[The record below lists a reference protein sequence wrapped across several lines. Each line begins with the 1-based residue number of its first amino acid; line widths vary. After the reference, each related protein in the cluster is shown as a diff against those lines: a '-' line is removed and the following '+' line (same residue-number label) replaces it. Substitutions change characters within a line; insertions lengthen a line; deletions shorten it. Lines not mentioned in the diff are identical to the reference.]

1 METFIQQFSST
12 LDIRRERN
20 KDAEYM
26 NIVKKMHLE
35 TQMRLREN
43 PSERRKKFA
52 EVVWEWCKEQNEI
65 LKKKYNSK
73 N

>member
-1 METFIQQFSST
+1 MGTFINDFIESSE
-12 LDIRRERN
+12 IRRQRN
-20 KDAEYM
+20 TDAEFM
-26 NIVKKMHLE
+26 NGVKKMHLE